1 MAEAPPMAGTLEF
14 QDLPRLQLRWAH
26 AQRLR
31 VEIRHDAVLEAG
43 FQVTEVD
50 LRRASQA
57 QGGDGFRL
65 TLKGMG
71 DQEFQPDNLVYG
83 FDEKFS
89 LSGMF
94 QRLDNFLEK
103 GIEQAFQT
111 YQANVR
117 QEMAEMDT
125 VKAALGQEFPQKD
138 ELALVRDNHS
148 AVMRELKR
156 IQDEPGYVSA
166 WEPKVELSVST
177 LHSFSFCGTK
187 HRNLF

>member
-1 MAEAPPMAGTLEF
+1 ML
-14 QDLPRLQLRWAH
+14 
-26 AQRLR
+26 
-31 VEIRHDAVLEAG
+31 
-43 FQVTEVD
+43 
-50 LRRASQA
+50 RASQA

>member
-1 MAEAPPMAGTLEF
+1 M
-14 QDLPRLQLRWAH
+14 LR
-26 AQRLR
+26 
-31 VEIRHDAVLEAG
+31 
-43 FQVTEVD
+43 T
-50 LRRASQA
+50 SQA
-57 QGGDGFRL
+57 PGGDGFRL
-65 TLKGMG
+65 ALKGMG
-71 DQEFQPDNLVYG
+71 DQEFQPENLVYG

-138 ELALVRDNHS
+138 ELALVRENHS

-156 IQDEPGYVSA
+156 MQDEPGYVSE
-166 WEPKVELSVST
+166 WEPKTELAEGTSLSCEGRETLSLSSSQASVP
-177 LHSFSFCGTK
+177 
-187 HRNLF
+187 HRMC